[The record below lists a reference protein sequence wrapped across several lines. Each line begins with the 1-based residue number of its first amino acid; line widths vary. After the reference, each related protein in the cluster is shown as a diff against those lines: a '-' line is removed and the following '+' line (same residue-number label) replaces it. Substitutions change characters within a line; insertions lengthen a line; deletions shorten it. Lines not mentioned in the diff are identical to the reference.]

1 VIAAE
6 EAALEAVTETVVDVG
21 GVPMSALVSEVPQ
34 PRAVIVA
41 LHGGATTSAYFDAPG
56 QPHLSLLRTGAAL
69 GYTVVALDRPG
80 YGSSAAHADRMA
92 TAAQRVDLAFAA
104 IDELLGTRSA
114 GAGVFLMAHSMG
126 CVLGVQMAA
135 AERGLGLL
143 GLEIAGIGQEYQP
156 QAAAVL
162 SARFRSASFPGGP
175 VESRIAVR
183 DMIWG
188 PGDLYPADMSAS
200 LASASPRYEGDEV
213 RRWPGRFAGFAAA
226 VRVPVHYTLGDQER
240 VWRAGPAALA
250 SIAGL
255 FTASPRVVT
264 DEQASAGHNLSLGLS
279 ATAYH
284 LKVLSFAEECIV
296 SRRLIT

>member
-1 VIAAE
+1 LIAT
-6 EAALEAVTETVVDVG
+6 EATARETVTETVVDVD
-21 GVPMSALVSEVPQ
+21 GVPMSALVSAVQQ

-56 QPHLSLLRTGAAL
+56 LPQLSLLRTGAAL

-80 YGSSAAHADRMA
+80 YGSSAAHTDRMV
-92 TAAQRVDLAFAA
+92 TAGQRVDLAYAA
-104 IDELLGTRSA
+104 IDGLLGTGSR

-126 CVLGVQMAA
+126 CVLAIQMAA
-135 AERGLGLL
+135 AERGRELL

-156 QAAAVL
+156 PAAAVL
-162 SARFRSASFPGGP
+162 SARFRSASFQPDQ
-175 VESRIAVR
+175 VRIAVR

-188 PGDLYPADMSAS
+188 PDHLYPADLSAS

-213 RRWPGRFAGFAAA
+213 RRWPSRFAGIAAT
-226 VRVPVHYTLGDQER
+226 VPVPVHYTLGDQER
-240 VWRAGPAALA
+240 VWRAGPAALT
-250 SIAGL
+250 SIASL
-255 FTASPRVVT
+255 FTASPRVVP
-264 DEQASAGHNLSLGLS
+264 DEQASGGHNLSLGLS

-284 LKVLSFAEECIV
+284 LKVLSFAEDCIV